1 MMSGLKKISGLMLD
15 LSGTVHVDDKLLP
28 GVQEAVTLVRNRFEL
43 GNRYQSYIFTL
54 IGFCANQ

>member
-43 GNRYQSYIFTL
+43 GNRYQSYIF
-54 IGFCANQ
+54 I

>member
-43 GNRYQSYIFTL
+43 GNRCNNPTYL
-54 IGFCANQ
+54 L